1 MKNSFKILMVL
12 FLVFVVGSPLTVSAE
27 DLSAAQIKILE
38 TTKIPVY
45 PGATYMTGD
54 DSDAAT
60 VMWFGTKDS
69 PDKIM
74 DWYKGKLPGWS
85 EITANG
91 SRVVYKGPGGA
102 EAKDIPTWPYIFAR
116 ITDETPG
123 SKDSEITVRI
133 PK

>member
-1 MKNSFKILMVL
+1 MKRSTGVLMALLLVL
-12 FLVFVVGSPLTVSAE
+12 VLALAMTALAE
-27 DLSAAQIKILE
+27 DLSAEQVKVLE
-38 TTKIPVY
+38 SVGVQVY
-45 PGATYMTGD
+45 PGAYYLTGD

-74 DWYKGKLPGWS
+74 DWYKGKLSGWS

-91 SRVVYKGPGGA
+91 SRVTYKGPGGID
-102 EAKDIPTWPYIFAR
+102 AKDIPTRSYIFAR

-123 SKDSEITVRI
+123 STDSEITVRI
-133 PK
+133 LR

>member
-1 MKNSFKILMVL
+1 MKKMVMVAAILLAVAMVAS
-12 FLVFVVGSPLTVSAE
+12 GPAATYAE
-27 DLSAAQIKILE
+27 DLSAAQQKILKD
-38 TTKIPVY
+38 TGVPVY

-54 DSDAAT
+54 DSDAT

-74 DWYKGKLPGWS
+74 DWYKGKLSGWS
-85 EITANG
+85 EITVNG
-91 SRVVYKGPGGA
+91 SRITYKGPGGID
-102 EAKDIPTWPYIFAR
+102 AKDIPTRPYIFAR
-116 ITDETPG
+116 TTDETPG